1 MPLDES
7 RSTLELLYQ
16 TSRELASA
24 LDLRVV
30 LTRVV
35 QQAIK
40 YVAGERGSLVVFD
53 EHGNPMDAAIVIGDR
68 VHEELVQQLK
78 ETTEHGLAGWVVKNR
93 KPAWIPDTSRDKR
106 WLHRPDDEVNKSG
119 AKSALCVPLIVRD
132 QVVGVLT
139 LVQSTPGAFTQD
151 HFDLAQAIADQAGIA
166 ILNARLYTES
176 QRQAR
181 IMTAM
186 VSSSAAINATLN
198 LDDVLASILRETFHA
213 MQVETVAL
221 ALVEP
226 TGELLFRDAI
236 SEGDV
241 CNNVVGRKIPRGV
254 GLAGQVM
261 RDAQGVIV
269 SNVEE
274 NKTFQP
280 QFEQFSDQSITSVA
294 YAPIFSKGKVI
305 GLLAATNPISGKFG
319 ADALPVL
326 SGIGNLAGSAIHNAQ
341 LYEMLQAAHKHFRE
355 LFDDSIDPILITDLQ
370 GNILEANQQAVA
382 LSGHSFV
389 ALKEMKITDLHQADK
404 ESVGENFGT
413 LLNGLT
419 CKYESFLKEK
429 TGEELPVEVY
439 VRLVKVDDTDGFQWI
454 IRDIKA
460 RKELDSL
467 REDMTSM
474 IFHDVRS
481 PLANVVSSLDLLTT
495 LVGDRHEETLDSV
508 LKIARRSTSRIQRLI
523 NSLLDINRLESGKT
537 IGIQQV
543 TPLPE
548 LVNEVI
554 DMVTPMTEVRHQ
566 VVTTEI
572 AADLPPLWV
581 DLDMVR
587 RVMVN
592 LLENASKYSPPGGK
606 LVIGGIREDGMARIW
621 VQDNGPG
628 IAATDQER
636 IFEKYFRI
644 KNQQP
649 ASGLGVGLA
658 FCRLAVVAHGG
669 RIWVESVPGNG
680 STFLITLP
688 LAQEEPHVVG
698 EEQ

>member
-1 MPLDES
+1 MSLNGT

-24 LDLRVV
+24 LDLRIV

-35 QQAIK
+35 QQALK
-40 YVAGERGSLVVFD
+40 YVGGERGSLVVFD
-53 EHGNPMDAAIVIGDR
+53 ERGIPLDAAIIIGTKVHDDR
-68 VHEELVQQLK
+68 AQQLK

-93 KPAWIPDTSRDKR
+93 KPAWIPDTSKDKR
-106 WLHRPDDEVNKSG
+106 WLRRPDDDENKSG
-119 AKSALCVPLIVRD
+119 AKTAMCVPLIVRD

-139 LVQSTPGAFTQD
+139 LVHSTPGTFTKD
-151 HFDLAQAIADQAGIA
+151 HFELTQAISDQAGIA

-186 VSSSAAINATLN
+186 VSSSATINATLN
-198 LDDVLASILRETFHA
+198 LDDVLASILKEAFHV

-241 CNNVVGRKIPRGV
+241 CNNIVGRKIPKGV
-254 GLAGQVM
+254 GLAGQVIM
-261 RDAQGVIV
+261 EAQGVIV
-269 SNVEE
+269 SNLDE
-274 NKTFQP
+274 NTIFQP
-280 QFEQFSDQSITSVA
+280 SVEQFSDQPITSVA
-294 YAPIFSKGKVI
+294 YAPIFSKGRVI

-319 ADALPVL
+319 ADSLPVL

-341 LYEMLQAAHKHFRE
+341 LYEMLQAAHKHYRE

-370 GNILEANQQAVA
+370 GNIREANQQAVA

-389 ALKEMKITDLHQADK
+389 ALKKMNITDLHQPDQ
-404 ESVGENFGT
+404 ETVGENFGT

-429 TGEELPVEVY
+429 TGVELPVEVY
-439 VRLVKVDDTDGFQWI
+439 VRLVKVNDSDGFQWI
-454 IRDIKA
+454 VRDIKA

-495 LVGDRHEETLDSV
+495 LIGDRHEESLDTV
-508 LKIARRSTSRIQRLI
+508 LKIARRSTARIQRLI

-543 TPLPE
+543 VTLSG

-554 DMVTPMTEVRHQ
+554 DLVTPMTEVRHQ
-566 VVTTEI
+566 AISTEI
-572 AADLPPLWV
+572 EADLPPLWI

-587 RVMVN
+587 RVLVN
-592 LLENASKYSPPGGK
+592 LMENASKYSPPEGK
-606 LVIGGIREDGMARIW
+606 LVVGAARDGGMARIW
-621 VQDNGPG
+621 VKDNGPG
-628 IAATDQER
+628 IPTVDQER

-669 RIWVESVPGNG
+669 HIWVESVPGNG

-688 LAQEEPHVVG
+688 LAQEQPHVVG
-698 EEQ
+698 EEH